1 MNLFGTRAYGP
12 LYQAIQP
19 GGGKRDRTADL
30 LLAKQAL
37 SRLSYTPVGCLRNL
51 EQQGRAGG
59 PR

>member
-1 MNLFGTRAYGP
+1 MAGPIPRAR
-12 LYQAIQP
+12 A

-37 SRLSYTPVGCLRNL
+37 SRLSYAPAVAVT
-51 EQQGRAGG
+51 RAPRGFGG